1 MDRRKFLIGIG
12 GASLGG
18 SALIS
23 TGAFSRIEA
32 QRGVS
37 IEVAEDPEAYLGLD
51 KCDTPNGSYVHDDG
65 DGHMAIFMDDQ
76 NPTIGDTPLG
86 EGVNSDSRTWFDRVF
101 QICNQGK
108 QAVCVYI
115 EDDEDWPVVEQDD
128 DPDQDLTPYLGDR
141 RVLFYPEDER
151 DGSLIG
157 PENHVLLEVGS
168 CLCVGLRTNTK
179 GLADGDELL
188 DVLDNEIVIVADE
201 ECAGDNGEECVSC
214 PAEGFEEGRIG
225 EITFRNEGP
234 EQQIVVSR
242 DGEGPSNSLFDA
254 TVAAGAEFT
263 VDGMGPP
270 GTPDIE
276 FYFGGSSSRAE
287 IVQNGS
293 TGQTY
298 HTSCSEPIYAG
309 QRLHDDDGEDAY
321 DIVVVEAEHH
331 EGAFTIC

>member
-18 SALIS
+18 STLLG

-32 QRGVS
+32 QRGVA
-37 IEVAEDPEAYLGLD
+37 IQVAEDPDAYLGLD

-65 DGHMAIFMDDQ
+65 DGHMAILMNDE
-76 NPTIGDTPLG
+76 NPTIADTPLG
-86 EGVNSDSRTWFDRVF
+86 DGVNSDSRTWFDRVF

-108 QAVCVYI
+108 QSVCVYI
-115 EDDEDWPVVEQDD
+115 EDDESWPYYDEDE
-128 DPDQDLTPYLGDR
+128 R
-141 RVLFYPEDER
+141 RVQFYPEDDR

-157 PENHVLLEVGS
+157 QENEVLLEVGA
-168 CLCVGLRTNTK
+168 CLCVGLRTTTK
-179 GLADGDELL
+179 DLSAGDELL
-188 DVLDNEIVIVADE
+188 EELGNEIVIIADK
-201 ECAGDNGEECVSC
+201 ECTGGNGEECVSC

-242 DGEGPSNSLFDA
+242 DGEGPSNSLFDE

-276 FYFGGSSSRAE
+276 FYFDGSTTRAE

-293 TGQTY
+293 TGETY

-309 QRLHDDDGEDAY
+309 QTLHDDENEPASDL
-321 DIVVVEAEHH
+321 VVVEAEHH